1 MAYKQDGFLTGL
13 LTNFRKRKDFKI
25 DAKENL
31 GAYNKESNTVNVKQ
45 GDNVVEMPMRK
56 YTKKALENK
65 PKAVVNTTSYDA
77 RMGNLTYNME
87 FSESDESSKPE
98 KKDKSRNVK
107 VKNRRVTT
115 PDAKYNISKG
125 KKGFQKI
132 RKK

>member
-1 MAYKQDGFLTGL
+1 
-13 LTNFRKRKDFKI
+13 
-25 DAKENL
+25 
-31 GAYNKESNTVNVKQ
+31 
-45 GDNVVEMPMRK
+45 

-107 VKNRRVTT
+107 VKNRRVKTR
-115 PDAKYNISKG
+115 DAKYNISKG
-125 KKGFQKI
+125 KKGYQEK